1 MSDLCEH
8 GKITTFENADASRS
22 LIATN
27 AIVATGLRLD
37 TRRRLRICNPTL
49 RRSRETRIMRRR
61 RTLGRPFGAGNGRL
75 SLYLT
80 LIEVQR
86 VRRGSSHLPPKS
98 RDRWSTARMNSIRNE
113 DDDSVRSRIHPQT
126 RAGKSRVPEAADGE
140 RLASRPREGRIDIP
154 AEAPCR
160 DARRRLP
167 VSRKD
172 GRARLRRG
180 RLLRLLH

>member
-61 RTLGRPFGAGNGRL
+61 RTLGRPFGAGNRRL
-75 SLYLT
+75 ALYLT

-98 RDRWSTARMNSIRNE
+98 PSRWIPPPMNSLRHQ
-113 DDDSVRSRIHPQT
+113 DYDSVR
-126 RAGKSRVPEAADGE
+126 
-140 RLASRPREGRIDIP
+140 
-154 AEAPCR
+154 
-160 DARRRLP
+160 
-167 VSRKD
+167 
-172 GRARLRRG
+172 
-180 RLLRLLH
+180 